1 MSIGR
6 QLFIPTLNTIIILTE
21 PWSFKLFHSHINLK
35 LIKNLYEGKFKLGT
49 YFSYEKIKDDPKFR
63 VLPAIPEHE
72 LKLMDSSFYKTRE
85 LDSYYLDVTLP
96 EKTLLVVDKIFIR
109 KGLKAL
115 DAVTFRTGVCENKNL
130 SKKRFWVSI
139 DDANKIYGKVIKG

>member
-1 MSIGR
+1 MKG
-6 QLFIPTLNTIIILTE
+6 
-21 PWSFKLFHSHINLK
+21 
-35 LIKNLYEGKFKLGT
+35 LYEGSFQLGT
-49 YFSYEKIKDDPKFR
+49 YFSYEKIKDDPKFK

-85 LDSYYLDVTLP
+85 LDSYYFDVTLP

-109 KGLKAL
+109 KGFKAL
-115 DAVTFRTGVCENKNL
+115 DSVTFRTGVCENKNL

-139 DDANKIYGKVIKG
+139 DDANKIYGKVIKGW

>member
-1 MSIGR
+1 MKG
-6 QLFIPTLNTIIILTE
+6 
-21 PWSFKLFHSHINLK
+21 
-35 LIKNLYEGKFKLGT
+35 LYEGSFQLGT
-49 YFSYEKIKDDPKFR
+49 YFSYEKIKDDPKFK

-85 LDSYYLDVTLP
+85 LDSYYFDVTLP

-115 DAVTFRTGVCENKNL
+115 DSVTFRTGVCENKNL

-139 DDANKIYGKVIKG
+139 DDANKIYGKVIKGW